1 MQFSIIAA
9 IIAATIGKYS
19 DAVRSEIP
27 ATRSFFYVGGRYD
40 NDGDGG
46 HVFRDQM
53 YVEKLAPVKGA
64 WKDTPIVMIHGMA
77 QTGTNFLNKPDG
89 GVGWASRF
97 IQQGYEVYIVDQTFR
112 GRSAWMP
119 GQGAAKLSTL
129 SAEAVEVA
137 FTDSRTHMLW
147 PQAVNHTQWPGSGVR
162 GDPVFDAFYS
172 SNVEFVDNTTYQQ
185 TSVQAAGAVLLDR
198 IGKPAVLLGHSQ
210 GSFMPTLIADIRP
223 ELTKSIVL
231 LEAAGPPFKDEIF
244 KFGGEFPRP
253 WGLWD
258 VPITY
263 NPPVK
268 DPKKDLVQKV
278 HAQKDSLSTECIL
291 QADEPLP
298 RKLVNLVDIPI
309 LIVTGEASYHMP
321 YEHCTAA
328 YYRQAGCSKT
338 EHIELGTIGIHGNG
352 HMLFMEKNSDEIHAV
367 VEKWIPRMSNAR
379 SSSTALTRVR
389 NRPCEM
395 EGLFSRES
403 RYTIWRIL
411 WLWLAQSQKELGIV
425 YLVPNPNGNAFV
437 EERIIEEKA
446 IEELRRCCNV
456 LPSQA
461 SARHMCGLASLHVL
475 DLRAQYH
482 FVTGLD
488 APRSKHW
495 LNLGVTHEYVLENT
509 EQILMA
515 RAVDILNTKIA
526 MLLYRLRNFAM
537 GHRDVQCLVYEPD
550 SRTSYLTTV
559 GERIAGWA
567 KMFGALLRDFQK
579 LRRNIASAGSQPIT
593 SSEQHNIS
601 FFDKKSMLEHF
612 EGDQSKCEKLN
623 DLLRRKMGLEN
634 CRAKDYFDYRCD
646 INALLGRLC
655 TSLGDKALQ
664 IVEDLDHFDSTGQ
677 LVEKRAK
684 NDGSPVTAQNPLP
697 RESPILKIAA
707 ETLMRVADD
716 FKKPH
721 VSKIYGH
728 EEYIMARLFKHAA
741 RVVRVLQSIVEGLY
755 YDAQGAYII
764 KWANMPSM
772 MTSPLV
778 GRLIYRHED
787 PAIIMGHL
795 ETVCIDEDAM
805 NHPFQLRVGRFII
818 RLLSHEF
825 FRRHPDDVRN
835 AVLSV
840 LDISQSLILVDEICG
855 QNGIIAKRLQPYREY
870 IQEMTAGEA
879 RLQPPL
885 MIQAAPGH

>member
-1 MQFSIIAA
+1 MQFSILAA

-40 NDGDGG
+40 DDGDGG

-64 WKDTPIVMIHGMA
+64 WKDAPIVMIHGMA

-97 IQQGYEVYIVDQTFR
+97 IELGYEVYIVDQTFR

-137 FTDSRTHMLW
+137 FTDSKTHMLW

-185 TSVQAAGAVLLDR
+185 TSVQAAGAALLDR

-210 GSFMPTLIADIRP
+210 GSFMPTLIADLRP

-268 DPKKDLVQKV
+268 NPKKDLVQKV
-278 HAQKDSLSTECIL
+278 HPKKDSLSTECIL
-291 QADEPLP
+291 QADEPSP
-298 RKLVNLVDIPI
+298 RKLVNLMDIPI

-338 EHIELGTIGIHGNG
+338 DHIELGTIGIHGNG

-367 VEKWIPRMSNAR
+367 VEKWIR

-403 RYTIWRIL
+403 RYAIWRKL
-411 WLWLAQSQKELGIV
+411 WFWLAQSQKELGIV
-425 YLVPNPNGNAFV
+425 YRVPNPNDNTFM
-437 EERIIEEKA
+437 EERIIEDEA
-446 IEELRRCCNV
+446 IEQLRRCCYV
-456 LPSQA
+456 LPYQA
-461 SARHMCGLASLHVL
+461 SAQQMRWLTSDHVL
-475 DLRAQYH
+475 DLRVQYH
-482 FVTGLD
+482 FVTDLD

-495 LNLGVTHEYVLENT
+495 LNLGVTHEYILENT

-515 RAVDILNTKIA
+515 RALDILNTKIA
-526 MLLYRLRNFAM
+526 MLLYRLQNFAM
-537 GHRDVQCLVYEPD
+537 DHRSVQCLMYKSD
-550 SRTSYLTTV
+550 SQTPYMTTI
-559 GERIAGWA
+559 GERIAAWA
-567 KMFGALLRDFQK
+567 KMLGTLLRAFQI
-579 LRRNIASAGSQPIT
+579 LRCNIGSAGSQPIT
-593 SSEQHNIS
+593 SSEQNS
-601 FFDKKSMLEHF
+601 VAFFDKLSMLQHF
-612 EGDQSKCEKLN
+612 EGDRSKCEKLD
-623 DLLRRKMGLEN
+623 DLLRRKMGFEN
-634 CRAKDYFDYRCD
+634 CRAKDYFQYRSD
-646 INALLGRLC
+646 TNALLGRLC
-655 TSLGDKALQ
+655 NSLGDTALQ
-664 IVEDLDHFDSTGQ
+664 FVEDLDHFDSTGQ
-677 LVEKRAK
+677 LVEKRAT
-684 NDGSPVTAQNPLP
+684 NDGSPVTAEDPPYRQFPF
-697 RESPILKIAA
+697 LKIAA
-707 ETLMRVADD
+707 ATLMQVAHD
-716 FKKPH
+716 FKDPH
-721 VSKIYGH
+721 VSKIYGC

-755 YDAQGAYII
+755 YDAQNAYTI
-764 KWANMPSM
+764 KWLKMPLM
-772 MTSPLV
+772 MSSPLI
-778 GRLIYRHED
+778 GRLIPRRED
-787 PAIIMGHL
+787 
-795 ETVCIDEDAM
+795 
-805 NHPFQLRVGRFII
+805 R
-818 RLLSHEF
+818 
-825 FRRHPDDVRN
+825 
-835 AVLSV
+835 
-840 LDISQSLILVDEICG
+840 
-855 QNGIIAKRLQPYREY
+855 
-870 IQEMTAGEA
+870 MT
-879 RLQPPL
+879 
-885 MIQAAPGH
+885 

>member
-1 MQFSIIAA
+1 MQFSILAA

-40 NDGDGG
+40 DDGDGG

-185 TSVQAAGAVLLDR
+185 TSVQAAGAALLDR

-263 NPPVK
+263 NPPVE

-278 HAQKDSLSTECIL
+278 HAQKDNLSTECIL
-291 QADEPLP
+291 QADEPSP
-298 RKLVNLVDIPI
+298 RQLVNLVDIPI
-309 LIVTGEASYHMP
+309 LIVTVS
-321 YEHCTAA
+321 
-328 YYRQAGCSKT
+328 
-338 EHIELGTIGIHGNG
+338 
-352 HMLFMEKNSDEIHAV
+352 
-367 VEKWIPRMSNAR
+367 MSNAG

-395 EGLFSRES
+395 EELFSREK
-403 RYTIWRIL
+403 RYTIWRQL

-425 YLVPNPNGNAFV
+425 YLVPNPDTNDTNALV
-437 EERIIEEKA
+437 EERIIEDEA
-446 IEELRRCCNV
+446 LEQLRHCCHV
-456 LPSQA
+456 LPYQA
-461 SARHMCGLASLHVL
+461 RAQHMCSLTPDHVL

-488 APRSKHW
+488 ARRSKHW

-623 DLLRRKMGLEN
+623 DLLRRKMGFEN

-677 LVEKRAK
+677 LVEKRAR

-755 YDAQGAYII
+755 YDAQGAYTI
-764 KWANMPSM
+764 KWVEMPSM

-787 PAIIMGHL
+787 PATILRHL
-795 ETVCIDEDAM
+795 SAVCIDEDAM
-805 NHPFQLRVGRFII
+805 NYPFQLRVGRFII
-818 RLLSHEF
+818 RLMSHEF

-840 LDISQSLILVDEICG
+840 LDISQSLTLVDEICG
-855 QNGIIAKRLQPYREY
+855 EDGTIAMRLQPYQDY
-870 IQEMTAGEA
+870 IREMTAGEV